1 MINSPVYPIPPAYT
15 TAGYLDTDE
24 ICRYVK
30 YLVDSGAKYLM
41 TTAGTS
47 QFTHLKPTEI
57 VDLNKAVV
65 ASSGSAKTI
74 VGDHYVDGAD
84 YLLLRYSTAA
94 DRYTNAAVFHKHFSD
109 AADSTP
115 CPILIHWSPIRNGGP
130 ATYTTPDISILKELQ
145 DHPNIQG
152 IKEECGTM
160 DDAFEVSR
168 LATNNFSVI
177 SAGGSMRRFCLT
189 HPAGA
194 QSYLAGIGN
203 LWPRIEELAFIA
215 LTEQPIRVIK
225 EWLDGWENRLFDR
238 FLASGWHPSLVFA
251 LHHLG
256 LLRSCPRNPWPN
268 LETLVQEPIINL
280 LEEFKER
287 L

>member
-1 MINSPVYPIPPAYT
+1 MINAPVYPIPPAY
-15 TAGYLDTDE
+15 ADGQLNLPE
-24 ICRYVK
+24 ISRYVK
-30 YLVDSGAKYLM
+30 YLVDNGAKYLM

-57 VDLNKAVV
+57 VDLNEAVV
-65 ASSGSAKTI
+65 EASGSAQTI

-84 YLLLRYSTAA
+84 YLLLRYSTVT
-94 DRYTNAAVFHKHFSD
+94 DRYTTQSVFHKHFTN
-109 AADSTP
+109 AADNAS
-115 CPILIHWSPIRNGGP
+115 CPVLIHWSPIRIGKP
-130 ATYTTPDISILKELQ
+130 DKYTTPPVKVLAELR

-160 DDAFEVSR
+160 DDAFEISR
-168 LATNNFSVI
+168 LATNDFSVI

-194 QSYLAGIGN
+194 QSYLAGIGS

-215 LTEQPIRVIK
+215 LVHQPTKAVK
-225 EWLDGWENRLFDR
+225 EWLDGWENSLFDR
-238 FLASGWHPSLVFA
+238 FHTGGWHPSLVFA
-251 LHHLG
+251 LDHLG
-256 LLRSCPRNPWPN
+256 LLRSCPRGPWPS
-268 LETLVQEPIINL
+268 LEELVQKRIVEL
-280 LEEFKER
+280 LNDYKER